1 MEAAVRDGYGIGLVK
16 IGVDKNVVVLDGDLS
31 DSTRSEK
38 FQEKYP
44 ERFFN
49 MGISEADMVCTAAG
63 LASCGKVAFVSSFAG
78 FLVGRAYDQIL
89 VSVAYPNL
97 NVKLVGSHAGIAT
110 GEDGPT
116 GQSIVD
122 IAAMRA
128 LPNMVVIAP
137 ADSIECKKAVEEIYK
152 HKGPA
157 YLRMTRPNTPII
169 FKDDYNFQIGKSIK
183 MREGKDVTLIST
195 GIMLS
200 QVIGAGKLLENNG
213 IEAEIIHISTI
224 KPLDNKSIER
234 SAKKTGFVVT
244 CEDHSIIGGL
254 GSAVSEALS
263 ESIPTKMLRIGLT
276 VFAESGTFTELY
288 KKYGLDSDSIFEKVR
303 NSLK

>member
-1 MEAAVRDGYGIGLVK
+1 MEAAVRDGYGTGLIK
-16 IGVDKNVVVLDGDLS
+16 IGKNIDVVVLDGDLS

-63 LASCGKVAFVSSFAG
+63 LASCGKIAFASSFAG

-116 GQSIVD
+116 AQSIID
-122 IAAMRA
+122 IAAMRT
-128 LPNMVVIAP
+128 LPKMIVIAP
-137 ADSIECKKAVEEIYK
+137 ADSVECEKAVEEIYK
-152 HKGPA
+152 YKGPV
-157 YLRMTRPNTPII
+157 YLRMTRPKTPVI
-169 FKDDYNFQIGKSIK
+169 FNSDHDFKIGKAVI
-183 MREGKDVTLIST
+183 MNEGRDVTIIST

-200 QVIGAGKLLENNG
+200 HVLESAKILKNDKIN
-213 IEAEIIHISTI
+213 AEIIHMPTI
-224 KPLDNKSIER
+224 KPLDKESVVK
-234 SAKKTGFVVT
+234 SAKKTGFIVT

-254 GSAVSEALS
+254 GGAVSEALS
-263 ESIPTKMLRIGLT
+263 ESTPTKMLR
-276 VFAESGTFTELY
+276 
-288 KKYGLDSDSIFEKVR
+288 
-303 NSLK
+303 

>member
-1 MEAAVRDGYGIGLVK
+1 MEAAVRDGYGSGLLK
-16 IGVDKNVVVLDGDLS
+16 IGKNIDVVVLDGDLS

-44 ERFFN
+44 DRFFN

-63 LASCGKVAFVSSFAG
+63 LASCGKIAFASSFAG

-89 VSVAYPNL
+89 VSVAYPKL
-97 NVKLVGSHAGIAT
+97 DVKLVGSHAGIAT

-116 GQSIVD
+116 GQSIID

-128 LPNMVVIAP
+128 MPNMIVIAP
-137 ADSIECKKAVEEIYK
+137 ADSIECEKAVEEIYK
-152 HKGPA
+152 HKVPA
-157 YLRMTRPNTPII
+157 YLRMTRPNTPVI
-169 FKDDYNFQIGKSIK
+169 FKDDYNFQIGKSVK
-183 MREGKDVTLIST
+183 MREGKDVTLVST

-200 QVIGAGKLLENNG
+200 NVIEAGKLLKSNG
-213 IEAEIIHISTI
+213 IEAEIIHMPTI
-224 KPLDNKSIER
+224 KPLDNASVEK

-263 ESIPTKMLRIGLT
+263 ESIPTKMLRIGLSC
-276 VFAESGTFTELY
+276 FAESGTFRELY
-288 KKYGLDSDSIFEKVR
+288 RKYGLDSDSIFEKVR
-303 NSLK
+303 NS

>member
-1 MEAAVRDGYGIGLVK
+1 MEAAVRDGYGTGLIK
-16 IGVDKNVVVLDGDLS
+16 IGTDKNVVVLDGDLS

-63 LASCGKVAFVSSFAG
+63 LASCGKIAFASSFAG

-116 GQSIVD
+116 AQSIID
-122 IAAMRA
+122 IAAMRT
-128 LPNMVVIAP
+128 LPKMIVIAP
-137 ADSIECKKAVEEIYK
+137 ADSVECEKAVEEIYR

-157 YLRMTRPNTPII
+157 YLRMTRPKTPVI
-169 FKDDYNFQIGKSIK
+169 FNSDYDFKIGKAVI
-183 MREGKDVTLIST
+183 MNEGRDVTIVST

-200 QVIGAGKLLENNG
+200 HVLESAKILKNDKMN
-213 IEAEIIHISTI
+213 AEIIHMPTI
-224 KPLDNKSIER
+224 KPLDKDAILR
-234 SAKKTGFVVT
+234 SVEKTGLVVT
-244 CEDHSIIGGL
+244 CEDHNVMGGL

-263 ESIPTKMLRIGLT
+263 ESLPTKLLRIGLT
-276 VFAESGTFTELY
+276 GFAESGTYNELY
-288 KKYGLDSDSIFEKVR
+288 KKYELDSESIAKKIKTA
-303 NSLK
+303 LK

>member
-1 MEAAVRDGYGIGLVK
+1 MEAAVRDGYGSGLLK
-16 IGVDKNVVVLDGDLS
+16 IGSDRNVVVLDGDLS

-63 LASCGKVAFVSSFAG
+63 LASCDKIPFASSFAG

-116 GQSIVD
+116 AQSIVD

-128 LPNMVVIAP
+128 LPNMIVIVP
-137 ADSIECKKAVEEIYK
+137 ADSVECEKAVEEIYK
-152 HKGPA
+152 HKGPV
-157 YLRMTRPNTPII
+157 YLRMTRPKTPII
-169 FKDDYNFQIGKSIK
+169 FDVEHKFEIGRAFK
-183 MREGKDVTLIST
+183 MTEGSDVTIIST

-200 QVIGAGKLLENNG
+200 HVLESAKILKNDKIN
-213 IEAEIIHISTI
+213 AEIIHMPTI
-224 KPLDNKSIER
+224 KPLDKESVVK
-234 SAKKTGFVVT
+234 SAKKTGFIVT

-254 GSAVSEALS
+254 GGAVSEALS
-263 ESIPTKMLRIGLT
+263 ESTPTKMLRIGLSG
-276 VFAESGTFTELY
+276 FAESGTYNQLY
-288 KKYGLDSDSIFEKVR
+288 KKYGLDSENIARKIR
-303 NSLK
+303 NALK

>member
-1 MEAAVRDGYGIGLVK
+1 MEAAVRDGYGTGLIK
-16 IGVDKNVVVLDGDLS
+16 IGTDKNVVVLDGDLS

-63 LASCGKVAFVSSFAG
+63 LASCGKIAFASSFAG

-116 GQSIVD
+116 AQSIID

-128 LPNMVVIAP
+128 LPNMIVIAP
-137 ADSIECKKAVEEIYK
+137 ADSVECEKAVEEIYR

-157 YLRMTRPNTPII
+157 YLRMTRPKTPVI
-169 FKDDYNFQIGKSIK
+169 FNSDYDFKIGKAVI
-183 MREGKDVTLIST
+183 MNEGRDVTIVST

-200 QVIGAGKLLENNG
+200 HVLESAKILKNDKMN
-213 IEAEIIHISTI
+213 AEIIHMPTI
-224 KPLDNKSIER
+224 KPLDKDAILR
-234 SAKKTGFVVT
+234 SVEKTGLVVT
-244 CEDHSIIGGL
+244 CEDHNVMGGL

-263 ESIPTKMLRIGLT
+263 ESLPTKLLRIGLT
-276 VFAESGTFTELY
+276 GFAESGTYNELY
-288 KKYGLDSDSIFEKVR
+288 KKYELDSESIAKKIKTA
-303 NSLK
+303 LK